1 MVMEPLYK
9 SATHR
14 IPRTRIWGLLILFI
28 MCSSLFGEI
37 SQSLEGADSLNVGT
51 PFTFRIKASY
61 SIRQVSIPDSLE
73 DFTIIG
79 SKQFDKRTNEWEL
92 KIVPLRTGPLSFPRL
107 QVQPEIPAFPAEYTD
122 GFRVN
127 VISVLAEGDTLLRDI
142 KPLKRYPLQAP
153 FWFYSLLLLIAV
165 LLAVLLIRKR
175 HFKPKN
181 TAKPASEPVPIRTP
195 AWQKAIEELEQ
206 LLSSD
211 LLGKG
216 ELILFHFRLSQV
228 LRAFLESEYDF
239 PALEMTTRELSIEM
253 QRQQIRKSG
262 EIRLWLQ
269 YCDLV
274 KFAKSNPS
282 AEDIEYRCQ
291 WLRQYLQSF
300 AKLQEPESDA

>member
-1 MVMEPLYK
+1 MV
-9 SATHR
+9 
-14 IPRTRIWGLLILFI
+14 WGLLILFTL
-28 MCSSLFGEI
+28 CSSLFGEI

-79 SKQFDKRTNEWEL
+79 SKQSDKRTNEWEL
-92 KIVPLRTGPLSFPRL
+92 KIVPLRIGPLSFPRL

-175 HFKPKN
+175 HLKPKN
-181 TAKPASEPVPIRTP
+181 TVKPASEPVPIQTP

-228 LRAFLESEYDF
+228 LRAFLENEYDF

-253 QRQQIRKSG
+253 QRQQIRKAG
-262 EIRLWLQ
+262 EIRTWLQ

-274 KFAKSNPS
+274 KFAKSVPQ